1 MPTIL
6 RRLSTRLREHDWV
19 AVLIEL
25 AIVVVGVVI
34 GIEAANWN
42 QSRQERLEERRYYAQ
57 LIEDLRADLNTLD
70 LAIRQ
75 SKKHDRAAE
84 NVLSVLRSGSVPNG
98 GASLFAVDVH
108 YAGFLFLPRPARS
121 TYDELISTGNL
132 RLLRDR
138 AAKDSIAAYYAS
150 FGQHRQWDD
159 LLRQQQSDYWR
170 MSAGVVPRRV
180 LQAALRDRLPDVTA
194 AEAIAI
200 LAAARQRPELDDLA
214 IGMAAHQERVR
225 RDSEFL
231 KKLAQELIRQLEPL
245 AR

>member
-1 MPTIL
+1 MQTIL
-6 RRLSTRLREHDWV
+6 HRLSTRLREHDWV

-42 QSRQERLEERRYYAQ
+42 QSRQERQEERRYYAQ

-75 SKKHDRAAE
+75 SRKHDRAAE
-84 NVLSVLRSGSVPNG
+84 NVLSVLRSGNVSDG
-98 GASLFAVDVH
+98 GASRFAVDVH
-108 YAGFLFLPRPARS
+108 YAGFLFIPRPARS

-132 RLLRDR
+132 KLLQDR
-138 AAKDSIAAYYAS
+138 TAKNSIAAYYAS
-150 FGQHRQWDD
+150 FGMNRQWDD

-170 MSAGVVPRRV
+170 MSAGVVPRKV
-180 LQAALRDRLPDVTA
+180 LQAALRDRLPNITA
-194 AEAIAI
+194 AEASSI

-214 IGMAAHQERVR
+214 VGMAAHQERVR
-225 RDSEFL
+225 RDSEIQARL
-231 KKLAQELIRQLEPL
+231 TRKLIAQLEPL

>member
-6 RRLSTRLREHDWV
+6 RRLSIRLREHDWI

-42 QSRQERLEERRYYAQ
+42 QARQERQEERRYYAQ

-75 SKKHDRAAE
+75 SRKHDRAAE
-84 NVLSVLRSGSVPNG
+84 NVLSALRSGKVPDG
-98 GASLFAVDVH
+98 GPSRFAVDVH
-108 YAGFLFLPRPARS
+108 YAGFLFIPRPARS

-132 RLLRDR
+132 KLLRDR
-138 AAKDSIAAYYAS
+138 PAKDSIAAYYAR
-150 FGQHRQWDD
+150 FGLNRQWDD

-170 MSAGVVPRRV
+170 LSAGVVPRKV
-180 LQAALRDRLPDVTA
+180 LQAALRDRLPNITA
-194 AEAIAI
+194 TEVSSI
-200 LAAARQRPELDDLA
+200 LAAATQRTELDDLL

-225 RDSEFL
+225 RDSEQQTR
-231 KKLAQELIRQLEPL
+231 LAQELIRQLEPL
-245 AR
+245 AG